1 MNLRGFFSQNLH
13 FDPSYLTNRL
23 KRVNL
28 SLLHFH
34 TTLRNRININVK
46 AFLIFLDAQ
55 RSIQAVVVKIVRIK
69 PTSD

>member
-13 FDPSYLTNRL
+13 FDPSSLTNRL

-34 TTLRNRININVK
+34 PTLRNRININVK
-46 AFLIFLDAQ
+46 AFFIFLDAQ